1 MRARNL
7 KPSLF
12 KHELLAT
19 TDPLYT
25 WVFQGLW
32 CIADRE
38 GRLEDRPQR
47 IHLEINP
54 GRAYEGTV
62 QSLDWLEA
70 NGFITRYEAGG
81 VRVIQVL
88 AFGKH
93 QNPHH
98 KEPPSKLPEPEASPG
113 QAPGIGANKITT
125 KPEASPGQEPDKS
138 ETRPIPTVLIPDS
151 GFPLPDS
158 GSLNPPTSVGE
169 ARSEAAAH
177 APPPKAAPGPN
188 RKRRGSLAHF
198 VPEDFEVPLDDY
210 RWALEQGYSPEFVK
224 RETERFCDHEFAK
237 PRSDWVR
244 CWRNWI
250 TKDPPRR
257 AANGQTFRAA

>member
-1 MRARNL
+1 M
-7 KPSLF
+7 
-12 KHELLAT
+12 
-19 TDPLYT
+19 
-25 WVFQGLW
+25 
-32 CIADRE
+32 ADRE
-38 GRLEDRPQR
+38 GRIEDRPQR

-62 QSLDWLEA
+62 QALDWLAEHE
-70 NGFITRYEAGG
+70 FIQRYEAAG

-98 KEPPSKLPEPEASPG
+98 KEPPSKLPEPEISLG
-113 QAPGIGANKITT
+113 QALGIDANKIAT
-125 KPEASPGQEPDKS
+125 KPEASLGQEPDKP
-138 ETRPIPTVLIPDS
+138 EPCPIPTVLIPDS
-151 GFPLPDS
+151 GFPLPDSPFLIPDS

-177 APPPKAAPGPN
+177 APPPRATPGPN
-188 RKRRGSLAHF
+188 RTKRRGSLAHF
-198 VPEDFEVPLDDY
+198 VPEDFEVPLEDY
-210 RWALEQGYSPEFVK
+210 RWALEQGYSPEFVR